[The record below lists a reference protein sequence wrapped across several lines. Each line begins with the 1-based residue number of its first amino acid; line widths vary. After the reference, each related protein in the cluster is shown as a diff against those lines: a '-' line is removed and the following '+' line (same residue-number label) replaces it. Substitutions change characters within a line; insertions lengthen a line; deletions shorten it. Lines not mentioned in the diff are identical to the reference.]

1 MERGSDESN
10 NVKRRR
16 RRKKYNY
23 TNNANNNTSL
33 DINRQD
39 EELER
44 EVDCYLNW
52 NNASNDN
59 HNNSR
64 KRSRRVYGGK
74 NVLAGTTNSSE
85 DIANDS
91 SHKNANISRDHRS
104 SCLPMLL
111 HFREIG
117 QQYSLSDR
125 RRVSWKSQIL
135 HEPISASN
143 NRREKLDDDDESKYA
158 NLDATLRLPVHPT
171 SSSTSNSQWYAMQYS
186 SPTYYEA
193 SNHNNSTS
201 DMQQYTKDQQ
211 QNNDIIHQS
220 HRLAW
225 RPYTKQRIQFSK
237 LQTPHSDAILA
248 LDRWG
253 GYLIG
258 VGSGGISEG
267 ASTTSRRS
275 DLDRGMICPHLSIK
289 FYGMSCI

>member
-44 EVDCYLNW
+44 EVDCFLNW

-59 HNNSR
+59 HHNSR

-74 NVLAGTTNSSE
+74 NILAGTTSSSE
-85 DIANDS
+85 DIVNDT
-91 SHKNANISRDHRS
+91 SHKKSNIKGSDHS
-104 SCLPMLL
+104 SLPMLL
-111 HFREIG
+111 HLREIG
-117 QQYSLSDR
+117 RYTR

-143 NRREKLDDDDESKYA
+143 NRREKLGDDDENKYA

-186 SPTYYEA
+186 SPTYYKT
-193 SNHNNSTS
+193 SNNNNNSSS
-201 DMQQYTKDQQ
+201 DMMQQHTNNQQ

-267 ASTTSRRS
+267 ASTTPRRS

-289 FYGMSCI
+289 FYGMSFI